1 MGKLIFTKLNHHADK
16 NFTCGNPSIDKKV
29 RDSYFL
35 TLLHRCYAYEVT
47 TENGIVL
54 AYYQVQFK
62 RFPITSF
69 PEPIDEYSLN
79 NYEDLYA
86 FHIEYLAVRK
96 EYQHRKIGSKVLQH
110 ILGKIQSSHK
120 DCPFRLVTIN
130 ALEEKVPWYE
140 TSFGFKKVGR
150 DGDDPETELMII
162 DLIPPENLKLLA
174 EYDDIVS

>member
-35 TLLHRCYAYEVT
+35 TLIHRCYAYEVT
-47 TENGIVL
+47 TESGIVI
-54 AYYQVQFK
+54 AYYQIQFK
-62 RFPITSF
+62 RFPIMSF
-69 PEPIDEYSLN
+69 PEPIDEYSLD

-96 EYQHRKIGSKVLQH
+96 EYQRRKIGSKVLQN

>member
-1 MGKLIFTKLNHHADK
+1 M
-16 NFTCGNPSIDKKV
+16 SILD
-29 RDSYFL
+29 
-35 TLLHRCYAYEVT
+35 
-47 TENGIVL
+47 
-54 AYYQVQFK
+54 
-62 RFPITSF
+62 
-69 PEPIDEYSLN
+69 